1 MIFVAVAHVHT
12 YTTFTEI
19 PIKEK
24 ENVLRLNEVSVTN
37 GGLDTRNASG
47 TRFYESSM
55 AIDNGLYSISLSLFL
70 FLSSSLRFLS
80 NRNRRYRDDEKS
92 GSEQKIET
100 TSSSTR

>member
-1 MIFVAVAHVHT
+1 MIFVAVAHVHA

-37 GGLDTRNASG
+37 RGLDTRNASG

-55 AIDNGLYSISLSLFL
+55 AIDNGLYSISLSLSLSLSL
-70 FLSSSLRFLS
+70 FSSLSLS
-80 NRNRRYRDDEKS
+80 LGKS
-92 GSEQKIET
+92 SPRALPCSACSCGSRLCHMI
-100 TSSSTR
+100 